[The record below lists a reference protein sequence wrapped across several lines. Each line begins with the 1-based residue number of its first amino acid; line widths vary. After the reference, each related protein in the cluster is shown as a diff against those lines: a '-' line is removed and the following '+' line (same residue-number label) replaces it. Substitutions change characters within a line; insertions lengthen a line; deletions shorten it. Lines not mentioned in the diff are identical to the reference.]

1 MKYKNELL
9 DGWVGTPV
17 VIKYADAP
25 DLDPEQTK
33 RAFEQPGRGVR
44 VIGGMNR
51 TAVYRL
57 LAYDATGLT
66 VRAEEEGTRGV
77 FMPWGPC
84 SPSRAPRRRWRPG
97 SSSGRPP
104 GARAPVPGRPGR
116 VALLGNHRPY
126 SR

>member
-1 MKYKNELL
+1 MEYKNELL

-44 VIGGMNR
+44 VIGGMSR

-66 VRAEEEGTRGV
+66 VRAEEEGTPGV
-77 FMPWGPC
+77 FMPWGAVLAVQGA
-84 SPSRAPRRRWRPG
+84 SPEVAARFKLRAA
-97 SSSGRPP
+97 SG
-104 GARAPVPGRPGR
+104 
-116 VALLGNHRPY
+116 N
-126 SR
+126 